1 SPCAVVGA
9 VATPSYVP
17 FAGGSRRFLTFT
29 ADEADEQK
37 ARDRER
43 EEVSVPHGASLGR
56 GGRASAPEASLEA
69 GHLLAERH
77 QTGKERLRLRQAV
90 IEQAE
95 VIEVRQRRA
104 RAPVRIGAGIQR
116 KGSAEAGAEEH
127 RLALGHGDLEASD
140 AGRVVVG
147 VLLAR
152 GTGRTVAALATGTA
166 FADAADTAFAAGAAF
181 ADAADTAFAA
191 GAALADAAHATF
203 AAGAAFADAA
213 FTAGTALADA
223 AHAAFATGAT
233 FADAAR
239 SS

>member
-1 SPCAVVGA
+1 
-9 VATPSYVP
+9 
-17 FAGGSRRFLTFT
+17 
-29 ADEADEQK
+29 
-37 ARDRER
+37 
-43 EEVSVPHGASLGR
+43 GR
-56 GGRASAPEASLEA
+56 GGRASALEASLEA

-152 GTGRTVAALATGTA
+152 GTGRPVAALATGTA
-166 FADAADTAFAAGAAF
+166 FAAGTAL

-191 GAALADAAHATF
+191 GTALADAAHATF

-213 FTAGTALADA
+213 
-223 AHAAFATGAT
+223 HASFATGTA
-233 FADAAR
+233 FA
-239 SS
+239 